1 MILVIDLHGFTTH
14 ILTQQLGAVHRVTAA
29 ELPALT
35 LAAYTHII
43 VTHGPDTVDLTQ
55 LTGLPQVPVLAIG
68 AGYQHLAAAY
78 GHTTVG
84 AAQPVYGQTVAH
96 QHTATGLFTGVAPQ
110 APLVSYHP
118 LRLLDL
124 EIATFTAHA
133 VDDANAVL
141 AYRVNGTNHWGLHA
155 DPAALQSAQGNKII
169 DNFLA
174 LAPTNPAHSKPFSS
188 RPSAVRHAAVF
199 TRTVAGLLNTPAT
212 FRRLQQEASAAF
224 WLDSAAADRGQGDT
238 TLMGTNAGPLA
249 ETVRWDAETAQL
261 EIHQATT
268 TYRTT
273 GDILDYLETNTWQP
287 IRPVNMPGFTGGW
300 VGYLG
305 YEAKQ
310 ATVAEHLNRW
320 QAPTPDAY
328 WIRPQAFLRYDHHQ
342 EQTTLF
348 AIEDSQLLDALET
361 ALVFGAPAGPETP
374 VQRPSAGQ
382 WRLSATEYA
391 DRVAQ
396 IQTMLHAGQAAGI
409 CLTDTFES
417 GGYQGE
423 GLALYERLRT
433 HNPAPY
439 AGYLRFNT
447 FGDAI
452 EVLSASPEKF
462 LGVDAT
468 GVVESKPIK
477 GTVARSSDPTKDAQI
492 ATRMATDPKFQS
504 ENLMITDL
512 LRDDLAKVTIPG
524 SVKVP
529 KLMAVETFAT
539 VHQLVTTVTGQ
550 LRPEISAAA
559 ALRAVFPGGSMTGA
573 PKLAS
578 LEALETL
585 EAGPRGIYSG
595 TMGWLGDNNTAEFN
609 VIIRSM
615 VIDNGVLTI
624 GAGGAVVVDSQ
635 PVAEEQE
642 KRLKA
647 QALLDILGEGS

>member
-1 MILVIDLHGFTTH
+1 MILLIDLHGFTTH
-14 ILTQQLGAVHRVTAA
+14 ILTHQLGAVHRVTAT
-29 ELPALT
+29 ELPALNLET
-35 LAAYTHII
+35 YTHIVI
-43 VTHGPDTVDLTQ
+43 AHGTDTVDLTQ
-55 LTGLPQVPVLAIG
+55 LLSLPQVPVLALG

-78 GHTTVG
+78 GHTAVG
-84 AAQPVYGQTVAH
+84 PSQPVYGQPVAH
-96 QHTATGLFTGVAPQ
+96 HHTATGLFTGVAPQ

-118 LRLLDL
+118 LRLTALDTQ
-124 EIATFTAHA
+124 TFTVHA
-133 VDDANAVL
+133 LDDANAVL
-141 AYRVNGTNHWGLHA
+141 AYRVKDTNHWGLHA
-155 DPAALQSAQGNKII
+155 DPAALQSSQGSSII
-169 DNFLA
+169 ENFLA
-174 LAPTNPAHSKPFSS
+174 LAPTSS
-188 RPSAVRHAAVF
+188 TRAETSVSGPSTGRHVEVF

-212 FRRLQQEASAAF
+212 FRRLQEQASASF
-224 WLDSAAADRGQGDT
+224 WLDSAAAHRGQGDT
-238 TLMGTNAGPLA
+238 TIMGTNDGPLA
-249 ETVRWDAETAQL
+249 ETIRWDVETNEL

-268 TYRTT
+268 THRAT
-273 GDILDYLETNTWQP
+273 GDVLEYLETHTWQP
-287 IRPVNMPGFTGGW
+287 IQPVDMPGFTGGW

-310 ATVAEHLNRW
+310 ATVDEHTNRW

-342 EQTTLF
+342 ELTTLF
-348 AIEDSQLLDALET
+348 AVEDRQLLDALEA
-361 ALVFGAPAGPETP
+361 ALVFGTSSDPDIPDQHP
-374 VQRPSAGQ
+374 PAGQ
-382 WRLSATEYA
+382 WRLSATAYA

-396 IQTMLHAGQAAGI
+396 IQTLLHAGQAAGI
-409 CLTDTFES
+409 CLTDTFET
-417 GGYQGE
+417 GGYRGE
-423 GLALYERLRT
+423 GLALYERLRV

-447 FGDAI
+447 FGDAL

-468 GVVESKPIK
+468 GAVESKPIK
-477 GTVARSSDPTKDAQI
+477 GTVARSSDPTMDAQV
-492 ATRMATDPKFQS
+492 ANRMATDPKFQS

-512 LRDDLAKVTIPG
+512 LRDDLAKVTVPG
-524 SVKVP
+524 SVQVP
-529 KLMAVETFAT
+529 KLMAIETFAT

-578 LEALETL
+578 LDALESI

-595 TMGWLGDNNTAEFN
+595 AMGWLGDNNTAEFN

-615 VIDNGVLTI
+615 ILADGVLTI
-624 GAGGAVVVDSQ
+624 GAGGAVVVASQ
-635 PVAEEQE
+635 PVEEEQE

-647 QALLDILGEGS
+647 QALLDILAEGS